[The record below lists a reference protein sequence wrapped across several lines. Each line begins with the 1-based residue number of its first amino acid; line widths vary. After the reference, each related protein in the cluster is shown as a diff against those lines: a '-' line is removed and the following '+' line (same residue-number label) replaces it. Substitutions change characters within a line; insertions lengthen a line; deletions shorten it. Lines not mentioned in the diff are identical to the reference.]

1 MLLAT
6 LLALSFSTPFNDVP
20 AYKLLGG
27 GSVGTRGV
35 PQLVVVGAPIVG
47 RSVVYR
53 IENGR
58 PGAIAFAGFSL
69 GTQLLPLPAF
79 GATLRVAEPL
89 LALTPTVLD
98 ANGTSPALIAAASVP
113 PELSGQSMTGQGIVF
128 DPAAM
133 GGLAFTS
140 ARRTRFGLEPRRG
153 LFAQPIVDGA
163 VDWSGLSGADVN
175 GDGRRDVL
183 FGAPTGMGVA
193 LVDGSGTL
201 DDWTLLPLTS
211 RSNARALDD
220 FDGDGALDIAAI
232 VTGGQVA
239 ILMGN
244 GDGTFGAPT
253 YQRAGAI
260 VSDVAS
266 GDFDGDGNVDLVT
279 ANNTLKTVALLL
291 GNGDGTFG
299 LPLAISVPQTPTRV
313 STRDVDGDGA
323 LDVLVI
329 SSSPEGYA
337 IMQGRGDGSF
347 EFPVFHA
354 TSITPTRLF
363 VTDVDGDGLADALAT
378 FSGNTLL
385 LRRGTAGGSFGAEE
399 AVTISVSLT
408 VHELVDVTGDGELDL
423 VGMVASSGANPPAL
437 LGVCAGNGD
446 ATFDPALLA
455 NLHPSPSA
463 LATTDLDDD
472 GDLDVVVS
480 HLDAVQPVTTLVRG
494 IGVGT
499 YDFPAPYPQ
508 TEIPGD
514 PLIADFDGDDLGDV
528 LYAKSNPSEF
538 VMRRSDA
545 FGALGQA
552 ETVLSNVAAWDVLT
566 LDVDGDGARDITAS
580 NSFNDSILIAYGDGD
595 GGFAAPLA
603 IPAGLLPQEME
614 IVDVNGDGRLD
625 LLVHDDQGN
634 AVLTFL
640 ATGARTYAA
649 ALSTPVPS
657 SFRLFVAADVDG
669 DAKIDLVQV
678 HDSPHR
684 IDVLPGLGNGTFAA
698 ASTQSGPDSVSGL
711 VGADLDADGDF
722 DLVLSSPLGT
732 HVLLGDGSGDFQSQ
746 TVLPLSRT
754 RHVPQIID
762 VDRDGHLDLVAIG
775 GDGVGSNPWGWTWVA
790 RGDGTGAFD
799 DIQRYSAGKEPRA
812 LAVGDL
818 DGDTFPDVVSVSTE
832 TESLSVD
839 LDRTLP

>member
-79 GATLRVAEPL
+79 GATLRVVEPL

-128 DPAAM
+128 DPAAL

-211 RSNARALDD
+211 RSNARVLDD
-220 FDGDGALDIAAI
+220 FDGDGALDIAAV

-239 ILMGN
+239 ILLGN
-244 GDGTFGAPT
+244 GDGTFGAPSN
-253 YQRAGAI
+253 QRAGAI
-260 VSDVAS
+260 VVDVAS

-299 LPLAISVPQTPTRV
+299 LPLAISVPQTPTRLV
-313 STRDVDGDGA
+313 TRDVDGDGA
-323 LDVLVI
+323 LDLLVA
-329 SSSPEGYA
+329 SSDPRGFA
-337 IMQGRGDGSF
+337 VVHGRGDGSF

-354 TSITPTRLF
+354 TSITPSRLF
-363 VTDVDGDGLADALAT
+363 VTDIDGDGFADALVS
-378 FSGNTLL
+378 FSSDTLS

-399 AVTISVSLT
+399 TVTLT
-408 VHELVDVTGDGELDL
+408 ASFTNTELADVTGDGELDL
-423 VGMVASSGANPPAL
+423 VGTAPSGSSSVARL
-437 LGVCAGNGD
+437 IVCAGNGD
-446 ATFDPALLA
+446 GTFDPAMFTD
-455 NLHPSPSA
+455 LHPFPTA
-463 LATTDLDDD
+463 IATTDLDDD

-480 HLDAVQPVTTLVRG
+480 HADTLQPATTLVRG

-499 YDFPAPYPQ
+499 YDFPAPYPVN
-508 TEIPGD
+508 EIPFR
-514 PLIADFDGDDLGDV
+514 PRIADFDGDDLGDV
-528 LYAKSNPSEF
+528 VHGKFNPSEF

-545 FGALGQA
+545 FGALGPPV
-552 ETVLSNVAAWDVLT
+552 TVLANTFVVDVQT
-566 LDVDGDGARDITAS
+566 LDVDGDGARDIVAIDDVGKS
-580 NSFNDSILIAYGDGD
+580 VVVAHGDGD
-595 GGFAAPLA
+595 GGFDVTLE
-603 IPAGLLPQEME
+603 LPTGIRPQALE
-614 IVDVNGDGRLD
+614 IADVNADGRLD
-625 LLVHDDQGN
+625 LLVYEDWAN
-634 AVLTFL
+634 VVLTFL
-640 ATGARTYAA
+640 ATGPRTYAP
-649 ALSTPVPS
+649 ALSTPLPS
-657 SFRLFVAADVDG
+657 SFRVFVAADVDG
-669 DAKIDLVQV
+669 DTKVDLVLV
-678 HDSPHR
+678 NANPHR
-684 IDVLPGLGNGTFAA
+684 IDVLPGLGNGAFGAA
-698 ASTQSGPDSVSGL
+698 QTQSAPENVFDAVA
-711 VGADLDADGDF
+711 ADLDVDGDF

-732 HVLLGDGSGDFQSQ
+732 HVLLGDGSGNFLAQS
-746 TVLPLSRT
+746 VLPLSRT
-754 RHVPQIID
+754 LEAPIVVDI
-762 VDRDGHLDLVAIG
+762 DRDGHLDLVALG
-775 GDGVGSNPWGWTWVA
+775 GLGSGSNPWNWVWIA

-799 DIQRYSAGKEPRA
+799 DIQRYSAGIEPRA